1 MTFQDVLLLAA
12 VFVTAMLYS
21 SVGHG
26 GASGYLAVMSLL
38 RAPPALM
45 RPTALLLN
53 VIVSGIATIR
63 FAQSGNFS
71 FRRVWPFLLGSI
83 PAAWYGGTL
92 HLSDANY
99 RRLLGVALLIATLR
113 MLLPARGG
121 GRSSRPPI
129 LFAVVC
135 GAVIGAVSGLVGI
148 GGGVFLSPI
157 LLLGGWA
164 NVRQA
169 AAVSAPFIL
178 VNSAAGLS
186 GGIEQIGGLP
196 QMTWAMAV
204 AALAGGLLGS
214 ELGAKRI
221 PLEALRLVLAVVLAI
236 AGVHLLLR

>member
-1 MTFQDVLLLAA
+1 MTSADLLLLGA
-12 VFVTAMLYS
+12 VFVTAILYS

-38 RAPPALM
+38 HAPPGLM

-53 VIVSGIATIR
+53 VVVSGIATIR

-71 FRRVWPFLLGSI
+71 FRRLWPFLLGSV
-83 PAAWYGGTL
+83 PAAWYGGTM

-99 RRLLGVALLIATLR
+99 RRLLGIALLIAALR
-113 MLLPARGG
+113 MLLPSKGG
-121 GRSSRPPI
+121 GRAGRPPI
-129 LFAVVC
+129 LFAGVC
-135 GAVIGAVSGLVGI
+135 GGIIGAVSGLIGI
-148 GGGVFLSPI
+148 GGGIFLSPM

-178 VNSAAGLS
+178 INSAAALFGR
-186 GGIEQIGGLP
+186 IEQIGGLP
-196 QMTWAMAV
+196 QMTWVMAV

-221 PLEALRLVLAVVLAI
+221 PLEALHFILAAVLAI
-236 AGVHLLLR
+236 AGGHLLLR